1 MSRAKWHRRRTSRRK
16 SPELKLSQ
24 EGSPKDEHDPYRH
37 FALDP
42 RIATG
47 YFALSQPTEARLH
60 TVAKKYTDVPDSC
73 PINRMMESHSRFT
86 RREMLGVAGMAGLTA
101 MAGMTPLAG
110 TAASAVPQATQT
122 RPRVACLA
130 TFWGAPGSH
139 ADWIICKL
147 MDGYWWQGAHT
158 PSRIDVASVYIHQLD
173 TSLLGQKICK
183 AKQIPIHKTVSEAV
197 TLGGTDLAVDGV
209 VIVGEH
215 GDYPTDLKGHWLLPR
230 WWMYQQ
236 VIRVF
241 ERSKRSV
248 PVFNDKHLSYNW
260 DDAKWMFDKSR
271 ELNFPLTG
279 GSSIPTYFR
288 TPEIDLA
295 VDTPIKNSIVVGGA
309 ADEGAIFHCVDVLQG
324 FVERRKGGET
334 GVKSVQSIRGAD
346 TWKWVERTP
355 WAGRLL
361 DPVAKR
367 LELKAESL
375 LQSAQGRVCAVE
387 YNDGTNAAVISGRNV
402 DWTYAGEIEGQKE
415 PTIVSMLGW
424 PGPYSQYHAANG
436 QPHWITEM
444 MVTGKEPFNAE
455 RLLLSTG
462 IVNHYMDS
470 NWENGRYA
478 AVGHR
483 VETPFMNMKYHT
495 TRGPMF
501 EKGERPPTI
510 PYIRG
515 FDK

>member
-1 MSRAKWHRRRTSRRK
+1 MAKTHT
-16 SPELKLSQ
+16 
-24 EGSPKDEHDPYRH
+24 D
-37 FALDP
+37 
-42 RIATG
+42 IADS
-47 YFALSQPTEARLH
+47 LPVNQIVDSQPL
-60 TVAKKYTDVPDSC
+60 
-73 PINRMMESHSRFT
+73 FT
-86 RREMLGVAGMAGLTA
+86 RRELLGVAGMTGLTA
-101 MAGMTPLAG
+101 LAGTTPLADSP
-110 TAASAVPQATQT
+110 ANVVPQAART
-122 RPRVACLA
+122 RPRIACLA

-158 PSRIDVASVYIHQLD
+158 PSRIDVVSVYIHQFE
-173 TSLLGQKICK
+173 TSLLGQKVCQ
-183 AKQIPIHKTVSEAV
+183 AKRIPIYKTVREAV
-197 TLGGTDLAVDGV
+197 TLGGADLAVDGIV
-209 VIVGEH
+209 VVGEH

-236 VIRVF
+236 AIRVF
-241 ERSKRSV
+241 ENSKRSV
-248 PVFNDKHLSYNW
+248 PIFNDKHLSYNW

-295 VDTPIKNSIVVGGA
+295 VDTPIKNSLVVGGA
-309 ADEGAIFHCVDVLQG
+309 ADEGAIFHCVDVLQA

-334 GVKSVQSIRGAD
+334 GVKAVQSIRGPDA
-346 TWKWVERTP
+346 WNWVERTP
-355 WAGRLL
+355 WAGTLL
-361 DPVAKR
+361 DSVAQHFN
-367 LELKAESL
+367 LKPGSF
-375 LQSAQGRVCAVE
+375 QQTAQARACLVE
-387 YNDGTNAAVISGRNV
+387 YNDGTNAAVISGGGV
-402 DWTYAGEIEGQKE
+402 GWTYAGEVEGHKE

-444 MVTGKEPFNAE
+444 MLTGKEPFNAE

-470 NWENGRYA
+470 NWQNGRYA
-478 AVGHR
+478 AVGRR
-483 VETPFMNMKYHT
+483 VETPFMNMQYHT
-495 TRGPMF
+495 TRGQMF
-501 EKGERPPTI
+501 ETGKRPPNI

>member
-1 MSRAKWHRRRTSRRK
+1 MA
-16 SPELKLSQ
+16 
-24 EGSPKDEHDPYRH
+24 G
-37 FALDP
+37 
-42 RIATG
+42 
-47 YFALSQPTEARLH
+47 
-60 TVAKKYTDVPDSC
+60 VA
-73 PINRMMESHSRFT
+73 
-86 RREMLGVAGMAGLTA
+86 GVAGMTPVAGNA
-101 MAGMTPLAG
+101 AG
-110 TAASAVPQATQT
+110 AVPQTTQA
-122 RPRVACLA
+122 RPRIACLA
-130 TFWGAPGSH
+130 TFWAAPNSH
-139 ADWIICKL
+139 ADWIITKL

-183 AKQIPIHKTVSEAV
+183 AKQIPIYNTAGEAL
-197 TLGGTDLAVDGV
+197 TLGSKDLAVDGV

-215 GDYPTDLKGHWLLPR
+215 GNYPTDLKGHWLLPR

-236 VIRVF
+236 VVRVF
-241 ERSKRSV
+241 EQSKRSV

-271 ELNFPLTG
+271 ELKFPLTG

-288 TPEIDLA
+288 SPEIDLA
-295 VDTPIKNSIVVGGA
+295 ADTPIRNSIVLGGA
-309 ADEGAIFHCVDVLQG
+309 GDEGAIFHSVDVLQA
-324 FVERRKGGET
+324 FVERRRGGET
-334 GVKSVQSIRGAD
+334 GVRSVQSVRGPETLA
-346 TWKWVERTP
+346 WVERTP
-355 WAGRLL
+355 WAGKLL
-361 DPVAKR
+361 DGAARRIELDAKT
-367 LELKAESL
+367 L
-375 LQSAQGRVCAVE
+375 LQSAEGRACIVD
-387 YNDGTNAAVISGRNV
+387 YNDGTKGAVIAGRGV
-402 DWTYAGEIEGQKE
+402 DWTYAGEIEGQND

-424 PGPYSQYHAANG
+424 PGPFSQYHAANG

-444 MVTGKEPFNAE
+444 MVTRKEPFNAE

-478 AVGHR
+478 AVGR
-483 VETPFMNMKYHT
+483 RIETPFMDMKYHT

-501 EKGERPPTI
+501 EKGERPPNI